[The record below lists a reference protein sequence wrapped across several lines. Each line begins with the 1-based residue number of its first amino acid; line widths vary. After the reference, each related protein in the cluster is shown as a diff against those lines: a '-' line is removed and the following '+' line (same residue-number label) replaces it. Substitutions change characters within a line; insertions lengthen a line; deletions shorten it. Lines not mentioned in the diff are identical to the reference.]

1 VKRRTFIGAA
11 ALVATAATLGAT
23 QLTGSASA
31 ALTRP
36 GQTAHTPPAEA
47 APAAHPGTA
56 PAMANYKVVARFSD
70 DMPTGITVSSHGRTF
85 VCFPRLGDNVPFTV
99 AELRDGKP
107 VAYPDAAV
115 NRQDPADLAGH
126 FQSVQ
131 SVVVDPEDRLWVL
144 DTGSPQFAGS
154 SYGGPKLVAIDL
166 HTNRIIRTILFP
178 TSVVPADSYIND
190 MRFDLRLGAAG
201 TAFITDAGGPN
212 GIIVVDL
219 ATGRSWRR
227 LAGDPSVT
235 PDPGFVSHIDGQDLP
250 NEFGSD
256 GIAVSADGKRLYYSP
271 LSSRRL
277 ASVSIDALADPH
289 ATDAQVAATVRN
301 LGYKPQA
308 DGLESDTKGR
318 LYGGDEEHNTI
329 WRRNP
334 DGTYQTIA
342 QGDDLHWIDTLSV
355 ASDRHLYAIV
365 NQFDRQALFHNGQD
379 LRRKPYLLVELPIN
393 AGPVRLG

>member
-1 VKRRTFIGAA
+1 MKRRAYLGAA
-11 ALVATAATLGAT
+11 ALVVTAASLGAT

-36 GQTAHTPPAEA
+36 AAAATTGPATA
-47 APAAHPGTA
+47 APADGPTMGQ
-56 PAMANYKVVARFSD
+56 YKVVAQFSD
-70 DMPTGITVSSHGRTF
+70 AMPTGITVSQDGRTF

-107 VAYPDAAV
+107 VPYPDAEV

-131 SVVVDPEDRLWVL
+131 SVVVDPHDRLWVL

-166 HTNRIIRTILFP
+166 HTNRIVRTILFP
-178 TSVVPADSYIND
+178 TSVVPANSYIND
-190 MRFDLRLGAAG
+190 MRFDLRRGAAG
-201 TAFITDAGGPN
+201 MAFITDAGGPN
-212 GIIVVDL
+212 GIIAVDL

-227 LAGDPSVT
+227 LAGDPSTV
-235 PDPGFVSHIDGQDLP
+235 PDQNFVSILDGQPLP

-256 GIAVSADGKRLYYSP
+256 GIAISDDGKRLYYSP

-277 ASVSIDALADPH
+277 ASVSLDALADPH

-301 LGYKPQA
+301 LGYKPMA

-318 LYGGDEEHNTI
+318 LYGGDEEHNSI

-342 QGDDLHWIDTLSV
+342 QGDGLHWIDTLSV

-365 NQFDRQALFHNGQD
+365 NQFDRQGIFHNGQD
-379 LRRKPYLLVELPIN
+379 LRRKPYLLVRLPIN

>member
-1 VKRRTFIGAA
+1 MKRRTFLGAA
-11 ALVATAATLGAT
+11 AFVAAAASLAP
-23 QLTGSASA
+23 QLTESAPAAFTESASA
-31 ALTRP
+31 APTSS
-36 GQTAHTPPAEA
+36 TS
-47 APAAHPGTA
+47 AAHHATK
-56 PAMANYKVVARFSD
+56 PATGKYKVVARFTD
-70 DMPTGITVSSHGRTF
+70 AMPTGVTVSSRGRTF

-99 AELRDGKP
+99 AELRNGKP
-107 VAYPDAAV
+107 VPYPNAEV
-115 NRQDPADLAGH
+115 NRQDPSDLAAH

-131 SVVVDPEDRLWVL
+131 SVVVDSAHRLWVL

-166 HTNRIIRTILFP
+166 HTNRIVRKILFP
-178 TSVVPADSYIND
+178 TSVVPANSYIND
-190 MRFDLRLGAAG
+190 IRFNLRRGAAG

-219 ATGRSWRR
+219 ATGHSWRR
-227 LAGDPSVT
+227 LAGDPSTT
-235 PDPGFVSHIDGQDLP
+235 PDKGFVSILDGQPLP

-256 GIAVSADGKRLYYSP
+256 GIAISADGERLYYSP

-277 ASVSIDALADPH
+277 ASVSIDALANPH
-289 ATDAQVAATVRN
+289 ASNDQVAATVQN
-301 LGYKPQA
+301 LGHKPMA

-318 LYGGDEEHNTI
+318 IYGGDEEHNSI

-342 QGDDLHWIDTLSV
+342 QGDDLHWVDTLSV

-365 NQFDRQALFHNGQD
+365 NQFDRQGLFHGGQD
-379 LRRKPYLLVELPIN
+379 LRRKPYLLVRLPID
-393 AGPVRLG
+393 AGPVRLR

>member
-1 VKRRTFIGAA
+1 
-11 ALVATAATLGAT
+11 
-23 QLTGSASA
+23 
-31 ALTRP
+31 
-36 GQTAHTPPAEA
+36 
-47 APAAHPGTA
+47 
-56 PAMANYKVVARFSD
+56 
-70 DMPTGITVSSHGRTF
+70 
-85 VCFPRLGDNVPFTV
+85 
-99 AELRDGKP
+99 
-107 VAYPDAAV
+107 
-115 NRQDPADLAGH
+115 
-126 FQSVQ
+126 
-131 SVVVDPEDRLWVL
+131 
-144 DTGSPQFAGS
+144 
-154 SYGGPKLVAIDL
+154 
-166 HTNRIIRTILFP
+166 
-178 TSVVPADSYIND
+178 VVPADSYIND
-190 MRFDLRLGAAG
+190 MRFDLRRGTAG

-219 ATGRSWRR
+219 ASGHSWRR

-289 ATDAQVAATVRN
+289 ATNAQVAATVRN

-334 DGTYQTIA
+334 DGTYRTIA